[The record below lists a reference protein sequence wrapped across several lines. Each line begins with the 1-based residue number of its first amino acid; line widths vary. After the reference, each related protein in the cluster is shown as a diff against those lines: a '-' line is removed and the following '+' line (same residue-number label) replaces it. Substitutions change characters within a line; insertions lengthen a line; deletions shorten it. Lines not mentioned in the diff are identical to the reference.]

1 MKPTEAP
8 NMKFRARPRPT
19 NQPYLRFSKILHGI
33 QKVVSLSKLLYKIL
47 KTGSLSFHTFAALC
61 EIMIADN
68 IKRLR
73 KKQTSVAH
81 LGRANS
87 KKEISLRDLDLE
99 LVAIIAMPPTHP
111 SRKLF

>member
-33 QKVVSLSKLLYKIL
+33 QKAVSLSKLLYKIL
-47 KTGSLSFHTFAALC
+47 KTGSFHIFAALC

-87 KKEISLRDLDLE
+87 KKEILSSSGPGPRSISNL
-99 LVAIIAMPPTHP
+99 
-111 SRKLF
+111 

>member
-19 NQPYLRFSKILHGI
+19 KQPYLRFSKILHGI

-87 KKEISLRDLDLE
+87 KKEILSSSGPGPRSVSNL
-99 LVAIIAMPPTHP
+99 
-111 SRKLF
+111 